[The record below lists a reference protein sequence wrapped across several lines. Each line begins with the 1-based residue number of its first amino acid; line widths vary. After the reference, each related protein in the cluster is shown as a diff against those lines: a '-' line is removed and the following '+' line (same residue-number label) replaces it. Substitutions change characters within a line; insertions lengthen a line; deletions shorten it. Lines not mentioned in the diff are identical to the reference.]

1 MKILAISTS
10 PNGQGNTVKLLNQVL
25 AGAAEEGAETELFSV
40 SGKTIQPCRGCR
52 ACWTTGKCVIQDDM
66 PALLGKMVE
75 SDGFILGVP
84 IYYYSMDAQCKI
96 VIDRTSPLGIPGR
109 TLANKV
115 GAAVVTAGSLGLVD
129 ALKDIYFYY
138 ATRQVV
144 PANFVAAYAGPGG
157 EVTQLEKCM
166 EAAKNVG
173 RQMVRIAAQRFEYPA
188 DIERPRI
195 AFGTHTK

>member
-10 PNGQGNTVKLLNQVL
+10 PNGQGNTVKLLSQAL
-25 AGAAEEGAETELFSV
+25 SGAAEEGAETELFSV

-52 ACWTTGKCVIQDDM
+52 TCWSTGNCIIKDDM
-66 PALLGKMVE
+66 SALLDKLVE

-84 IYYYSMDAQCKI
+84 IYFYSMDAQCKTI
-96 VIDRTSPLGIPGR
+96 IDRTGPLGLPER

-115 GAAVVTAGSLGLVD
+115 GGAVVTAGSLGLAD

-138 ATRQVV
+138 VTRQVI

-157 EVTQLEKCM
+157 EVTELQKCM
-166 EAAKNVG
+166 AAAKDLG
-173 RQMVRIAAQRFEYPA
+173 RQIVRIAAQRFEYPKN
-188 DIERPRI
+188 IERARI
-195 AFGTHTK
+195 AFGTHTR

>member
-25 AGAAEEGAETELFSV
+25 DGATEEGAETELFSL

-52 ACWTTGKCVIQDDM
+52 VCWATGDCVIKDDM
-66 PALLGKMVE
+66 PALLDKMTE
-75 SDGFILGVP
+75 CDGIVLGVP

-96 VIDRTSPLGIPGR
+96 VIDRTSPLGFPGR

-115 GAAVVTAGSLGLVD
+115 GAVVATAGSLGLVD

-138 ATRQVV
+138 VTRQII

-157 EVTQLEKCM
+157 EVTELGKCM
-166 EAAKNVG
+166 EAAKNLG
-173 RQMVRIAAQRFEYPA
+173 RQMVKIAAQRFEYPA
-188 DIERPRI
+188 GIERPRI